1 MVFWPSTFYL
11 FILTTAYHR
20 GSVCASHPAIPG
32 SILGVPDFFK
42 FDVADIYRERHCLER
57 VDSAKSFI
65 SYSTN
70 LVLVSGKLVQQQKV
84 LLPGTK
90 LGKYLPLNGAVVV
103 AQLVEWSLPTPE
115 ICGSNPVIGKIL
127 STNCAI
133 KYKAE
138 ENKEK
143 EARNGQSLKKYSS
156 LWAAVTIY
164 NLIWQW
170 KQAILMDM
178 NLRLMCSAEVM

>member
-1 MVFWPSTFYL
+1 MKQASWCLTTNNRRACFDLVLVYF
-11 FILTTAYHR
+11 LTTAYHR

-115 ICGSNPVIGKIL
+115 ICGSNPDIDKIL
-127 STNCAI
+127 STNCR
-133 KYKAE
+133 KD
-138 ENKEK
+138 ENKERRGR
-143 EARNGQSLKKYSS
+143 EWPIFKK
-156 LWAAVTIY
+156 
-164 NLIWQW
+164 
-170 KQAILMDM
+170 K
-178 NLRLMCSAEVM
+178 